1 MGLRDLLFGHAPKPD
16 KKAKQTFQML
26 NGYTPVF
33 TNHSGSIYEAELIRS
48 AIHARATNVSKLK
61 VDVLGTAKPALRN
74 KLKHGPN
81 QFMTWSQFLYR
92 LSTILDIANTAF
104 IVPVYDELGE
114 ISGIYPPNTQKCE
127 VVEYGGVLY
136 LRYKFGWGQTAAIE
150 LESCAIMTKHQYRSD
165 FFGEDNK
172 ALLPTLDLISIQ
184 DQGIKEGVKSAATYR
199 FTASVANFADPE
211 DLAEERKRFT
221 SLNLSKDAEGGGI
234 LLFPNTY
241 KDIRQVDVKPW
252 VVDAEQMKIINDNVF
267 RYYGVND
274 DVIQNKAYGDSWTAF
289 YEGAVEPFCIQFS
302 EVMTKML
309 FTFREQSQG
318 NEVIATSNRL
328 QYMSN
333 ADKLNVSSQM
343 LDRGIISLNDARE
356 IWNLPPVEGGDVRII
371 RGEYYDASTKVT
383 EQEEPDE
390 SES

>member
-150 LESCAIMTKHQYRSD
+150 LENCAIMTKHQYRSD

-199 FTASVANFADPE
+199 FMASVANFADPE

-221 SLNLSKDAEGGGI
+221 SLNLSKEAEGGGI

-343 LDRGIISLNDARE
+343 LDRGIISINDARE

-383 EQEEPDE
+383 EQEDPDE

>member
-16 KKAKQTFQML
+16 KKAKQTFTML

-127 VVEYGGVLY
+127 VVEYGGVPY

-150 LESCAIMTKHQYRSD
+150 LQSCAIMTKHQYRSD

-199 FTASVANFADPE
+199 FMASVANFADPE

-343 LDRGIISLNDARE
+343 LDRGIISINDARE

>member
-16 KKAKQTFQML
+16 KKAKQTFAML

-114 ISGIYPPNTQKCE
+114 ISGIYPPNTQRCE
-127 VVEYGGVLY
+127 VVEYGGVPY

-150 LESCAIMTKHQYRSD
+150 LQSCAIMTKHQYRSD

-199 FTASVANFADPE
+199 FMASVANFADPE

-289 YEGAVEPFCIQFS
+289 YEGAIEPFCIQFS

-343 LDRGIISLNDARE
+343 LDRGIISINDARE

>member
-48 AIHARATNVSKLK
+48 AIHARATNISKLK
-61 VDVLGTAKPALRN
+61 IDVLGMAKPALRN

-81 QFMTWSQFLYR
+81 QFMTWSQFMYR
-92 LSTILDIANTAF
+92 LSTILDITNTAF
-104 IVPVYDELGE
+104 IVPIYDELGE
-114 ISGIYPPNTQKCE
+114 ISGIYPPNTQQCE
-127 VVEYGGVLY
+127 VVKYDGTLY
-136 LRYKFGWGQTAAIE
+136 LRYHFGWGQTAAIE
-150 LESCAIMTKHQYRSD
+150 MQNCAIMTKHQYRND

-172 ALLPTLDLISIQ
+172 ALMPTLDLIAIQ

-199 FTASVANFADPE
+199 FMATVANFADPE

-221 SLNLSKDAEGGGI
+221 SLNLSKDAEGGGL

-241 KDIRQVDVKPW
+241 KDPKQVEVKPW
-252 VVDAEQMKIINDNVF
+252 VVDAEQMKIINENVF
-267 RYYGVND
+267 RYFGVND
-274 DVIQNKAYGDSWTAF
+274 DILMNKAFGDAWTAF

-318 NEVIATSNRL
+318 NEVVATSNRL
-328 QYMSN
+328 QYLSN
-333 ADKLNVSSQM
+333 ADKLAVSSAM
-343 LDRGIISLNDARE
+343 LDRGIFSLNDVRE

-371 RGEYYDASTKVT
+371 RGEYYDASEKVESND
-383 EQEEPDE
+383 EQDNQ
-390 SES
+390 

>member
-16 KKAKQTFQML
+16 KKAKQTFTML

-104 IVPVYDELGE
+104 IVPVYDDLGE

-127 VVEYGGVLY
+127 VVKYGGVPY

-150 LESCAIMTKHQYRSD
+150 LQNCAIMTKHQYRSD

-199 FTASVANFADPE
+199 FMASVANFADPE

-252 VVDAEQMKIINDNVF
+252 VVDAEQMKIINENVF
-267 RYYGVND
+267 RYFGVND
-274 DVIQNKAYGDSWTAF
+274 DILMNKAYGDAWTAF

-318 NEVIATSNRL
+318 NEVVATSNRL
-328 QYMSN
+328 QYLSN
-333 ADKLNVSSQM
+333 ADKLAVSSAM
-343 LDRGIISLNDARE
+343 LDRGIFSLNDVRE

-371 RGEYYDASTKVT
+371 RGEYYDASEKVEGND
-383 EQEEPDE
+383 EQDNQ
-390 SES
+390 